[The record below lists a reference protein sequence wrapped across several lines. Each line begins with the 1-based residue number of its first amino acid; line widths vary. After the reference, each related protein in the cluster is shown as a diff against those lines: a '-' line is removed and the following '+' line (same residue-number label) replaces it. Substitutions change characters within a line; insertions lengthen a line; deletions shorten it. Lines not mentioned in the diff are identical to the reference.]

1 MINLNKGDMI
11 VTEQYDHRQVEV
23 CIFEGME
30 GYLMVDVTPDR
41 AKMKGHI
48 ERYVKK
54 SSSMPYCQRIIRAE
68 RFTLQEV
75 IEDARKAKK

>member
-1 MINLNKGDMI
+1 MINLVKGDMI
-11 VTEQYDHRQVEV
+11 VTEQYNYRQVEV
-23 CIFEGME
+23 CVFEGME
-30 GYLMVDVTPDR
+30 GYLMVDVTPER

-68 RFTLQEV
+68 KVSLQEV
-75 IEDARKAKK
+75 IEDARKAIK